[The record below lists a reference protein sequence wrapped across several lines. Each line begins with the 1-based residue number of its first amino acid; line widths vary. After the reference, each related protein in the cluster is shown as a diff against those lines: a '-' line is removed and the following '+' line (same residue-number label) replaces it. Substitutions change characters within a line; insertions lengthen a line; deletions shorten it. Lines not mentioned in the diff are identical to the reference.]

1 MNTFKLLLIVFVI
14 ALEFCFQT
22 VKCSTIQEVR
32 KAFQETAYSY
42 YMKSKW
48 IQYNHYKA
56 KFFSPEEVTSQNV
69 NFLVCSAFVSNVYKE
84 LLNITIPVDT
94 KSLLSHTIKN
104 KGRSPEVVAYSP
116 AYTTGKRI
124 MYFYSNSCNVIE
136 KPEPTMNDI
145 FSQLESGDILTYSGH
160 TFLIYNTVTNG
171 TTNNKTDAIFIEVT
185 SGTKSYVNSKINKKT
200 LTFDDKPY
208 GGDSHVL
215 YLNTINDN
223 NIELGAVYI
232 DYLSKNVKW
241 KEINKAENNKTEY
254 SILRFI
260 HEGNNNEAILKYNAT
275 RDQLNQME
283 YNSTIHLNNKTL
295 DRKDFSHLYIEK
307 TVDKFNGNIVEIG
320 ETLVYKIIVKNKAL
334 KLNYKRDLYIV
345 ENLSENVEFQNYST
359 PNTIKS
365 FYNNSTHRQLIWNI
379 GQLNKGDEVIIEY
392 SVIVTGNNNS
402 IIISTGKVGNIS
414 SSTIKNVIGNN
425 LGIYEQNA
433 IKMAYERL
441 LKNKSFSGK
450 ELIERIYNDT
460 LGVEL
465 NLTGFNITDLII
477 NNNSFSVLSK
487 TIFLNTNHSFY
498 NMVLNNYWSSISKRN
513 YDYGTKKVKVY
524 DLKDY
529 IQYTDAEIRQDFIYP
544 ETFKTGDILIYTNYD
559 DKIYNNNT
567 KKNETITNEDGEY
580 AYIYIDGKGFVG
592 VNYENDEIRKRNEFT
607 PNYYYE
613 NNLIL
618 FQNNSAFYSR
628 TFKNGIYND
637 EIANLQ
643 TLFGKDYYVILRPS
657 LKFKYVF
664 KQRRLSGKSGRNL
677 LKVENKS
684 SQGGYIQFKVLKL
697 VKYILC
703 LLL

>member
-1 MNTFKLLLIVFVI
+1 MNTLKLLFIVFVI

-22 VKCSTIQEVR
+22 VNCSTIQEVR

-69 NFLVCSAFVSNVYKE
+69 NFLVCSEFVKNVYKE
-84 LLNITIPVDT
+84 LLNITVPEDT
-94 KSLLSHTIKN
+94 GRLLSYANN
-104 KGRSPEVVAYSP
+104 KTGKPEVVAYSW
-116 AYTTGKRI
+116 ANQTGDRK
-124 MYFYSNSCNVIE
+124 MYFYSNRSNVTN
-136 KPEPTMNDI
+136 PSMDFI
-145 FSQLESGDILTYSGH
+145 FSQLESGDILTYTGH
-160 TFLIYNTVTNG
+160 TFLIYNTVTNW
-171 TTNNKTDAIFIEVT
+171 TTKTKTDAIFIEVT
-185 SGTKSYVNSKINKKT
+185 GGTHSYVNSKIDKKGIT
-200 LTFDDKPY
+200 SNY

-215 YLNTINDN
+215 YLNTVNDS

-232 DYLSKNVKW
+232 DYLSKNRIW
-241 KEINKAENNKTEY
+241 NEINSNKKEY

-260 HEGNNNEAILKYNAT
+260 HEGDNSEAILKYNAT
-275 RDQLNQME
+275 SDKLNQME

-295 DRKDFSHLYIEK
+295 DRKNFSHLYIEK

-334 KLNYKRDLYIV
+334 KLNYTSDLVIV
-345 ENLSENVEFQNYST
+345 ENLSEYVEFQKNST

-365 FYNNSTHRQLIWNI
+365 FEYNSIERKLKWNI

-392 SVIVTGNNNS
+392 SVIVTSGKNYS
-402 IIISTGKVGNIS
+402 TIISTGTVGNIS

-425 LGIYEQNA
+425 LGIYKQNA
-433 IKMAYERL
+433 IKMAYEN
-441 LKNKSFSGK
+441 LKNENISGK
-450 ELIERIYNDT
+450 KLIDKIYNVT

-465 NLTGFNITDLII
+465 NLTDFHITDLI
-477 NNNSFSVLSK
+477 NKTSNYSLSYN
-487 TIFLNTNHSFY
+487 TISLNTNHSFY
-498 NMVLNNYWSSISKRN
+498 NMVLNNYWSSISMRSYSYN
-513 YDYGTKKVKVY
+513 GNLVKLY
-524 DLKDY
+524 DLKDFRE
-529 IQYTDAEIRQDFIYP
+529 YTNESRRQDFIYP
-544 ETFKTGDILIYTNYD
+544 ETFRTGDILIYTNYND
-559 DKIYNNNT
+559 TIYQIDKKTNVVKNT
-567 KKNETITNEDGEY
+567 TAITYEDGEY

-592 VNYENDEIRKRNEFT
+592 VNYKNETRERNEFT

-613 NNLIL
+613 NNLPL
-618 FQNNSAFYSR
+618 FQNDSAGYGR

-637 EIANLQ
+637 EIGNLQ

-657 LKFKYVF
+657 LKINYIF
-664 KQRRLSGKSGRNL
+664 KQRRLSGKSGGNL

-684 SQGGYIQFKVLKL
+684 SQGGYFQFKVLKL

>member
-1 MNTFKLLLIVFVI
+1 MNTLKLLFIVFVI
-14 ALEFCFQT
+14 TLEFCFQT
-22 VKCSTIQEVR
+22 VNCSTIQEVR

-69 NFLVCSAFVSNVYKE
+69 NFLVCSAFVNNVYKE
-84 LLNITIPVDT
+84 LLNITVPEFT
-94 KSLLSHTIKN
+94 GNLLSYANN
-104 KGRSPEVVAYSP
+104 KTGSPEVVGYSW
-116 AYTTGKRI
+116 ANQTGDRK
-124 MYFYSNSCNVIE
+124 MYFYSNRSNVTN
-136 KPEPTMNDI
+136 PSMDFI
-145 FSQLESGDILTYSGH
+145 FSQLESGDILTYTGH
-160 TFLIYNTVTNG
+160 TFLIYNTVTNW
-171 TTNNKTDAIFIEVT
+171 TTKTKTDAIFIEVT
-185 SGTKSYVNSKINKKT
+185 GGTHSYVNSKI
-200 LTFDDKPY
+200 DKNGITSNY

-215 YLNTINDN
+215 YLNTVNDS

-232 DYLSKNVKW
+232 DYLSKNRIW
-241 KEINKAENNKTEY
+241 NEINSNKKEY

-260 HEGNNNEAILKYNAT
+260 HEGDNSEAILKYNAT
-275 RDQLNQME
+275 IDKLNQME
-283 YNSTIHLNNKTL
+283 YNSTIHLNNKAL
-295 DRKDFSHLYIEK
+295 DRKNFSHLYIEK

-334 KLNYKRDLYIV
+334 KLDYTRDLVIV

-365 FYNNSTHRQLIWNI
+365 FYNNSTNRQLIWNI
-379 GQLNKGDEVIIEY
+379 SQLNKGDEVVIEY

-402 IIISTGKVGNIS
+402 IVISTGTVGNIP

-425 LGIYEQNA
+425 LGIYKQNA
-433 IKMAYERL
+433 IKMAYETL
-441 LKNKSFSGK
+441 LKNKSISGK
-450 ELIERIYNDT
+450 ELIDRIYSDT

-465 NLTGFNITDLII
+465 NLTDFHITDLIK
-477 NNNSFSVLSK
+477 NNKSNSVHSR
-487 TIFLNTNHSFY
+487 TIFLDTNHRFY
-498 NMVLNNYWSSISKRN
+498 NIVLNNYWSSISYKN
-513 YDYGTKKVKVY
+513 ATLGTKNVKLY
-524 DLKDY
+524 DLKDFKE
-529 IQYTDAEIRQDFIYP
+529 YTDETRRQDFIYP
-544 ETFKTGDILIYTNYD
+544 ETFKTGDILIYTNSNDTIYQF
-559 DKIYNNNT
+559 DKKANKI
-567 KKNETITNEDGEY
+567 KKTISITNEDGEY

-592 VNYENDEIRKRNEFT
+592 VNYENDENRKRNEFT
-607 PNYYYE
+607 PKYYYE
-613 NNLIL
+613 NNLPL
-618 FQNNSAFYSR
+618 FQNDSAGYSR
-628 TFKNGIYND
+628 TYKNGTYND
-637 EIANLQ
+637 EIGNLQ